1 MPRAKDFNHFV
12 TNPVNIGISRSVQD
26 LSHSIKFSFNTF
38 ECIPF
43 TWFPVLPGDTIS
55 IDTSKVVR
63 VQPMV
68 CPVMDDLYLDTYYFF
83 VPNRLIWDHWINFM
97 GENTESAWTP
107 STEYTIPQLK
117 MPSTGFDAGT
127 IGDYLGVPIGVSPMG
142 PKQNSVSALPFRA
155 YALIMDQWFRSEVV
169 DNPVHVYK
177 DDTTRSGV
185 NTGDQVTDIEL
196 GGKPY
201 IACKMPD
208 YFNTCTP
215 SPQKGAPVN
224 LFESGMIPVYP
235 THYHFNDTTKSI
247 TEASAAP
254 YPSGMDV
261 LAWQGI
267 DISSSPILKK
277 SFGNNYNH
285 FDATRQNYDQSIAL
299 ATASRSSDNPY
310 SDFGVIPMNL
320 FADLS
325 MATPFT
331 INDLRTA
338 FAIQRY
344 MERQAISGSRY
355 IEYIKA
361 FYNVDSP
368 DARLQRSE
376 YLGGN
381 RIPLNISQVTQTS
394 ATDSVT
400 PQGNVAGMSH
410 TGDSHSDFTKSFT
423 EDGIIMGICV
433 CRYKNSYQQGVSR
446 HFLAKTKYD
455 FYNPVFANLGNQA
468 VKTDEIFF
476 ETNTHED
483 IFGYQEAWAHYRY
496 LPNRVAGELRS
507 DANTPLDMWH
517 FADDYAARP
526 YLDTTWIHGDKTNVD
541 RALAV
546 TSSVSNQ
553 LIADFYLDITA
564 ARPMPSYSIPGL
576 IDHN

>member
-26 LSHSIKFSFNTF
+26 LSHSMKFSFNTF

-63 VQPMV
+63 VQPLV

-83 VPNRLIWDHWINFM
+83 VPNRLVWDHWINFM

-107 STEYTIPQLK
+107 TTEYTIPQLK
-117 MPSTGFDAGT
+117 MPANGFNAGT
-127 IGDYLGVPIGVSPMG
+127 IADYLGVPIGVGPQG
-142 PKQNSVSALPFRA
+142 PKANSVSVLPFRA

-177 DDTTRSGV
+177 DDTTRTGV

-196 GGKPY
+196 GGKPF
-201 IACKMPD
+201 IACKLPD

-215 SPQKGAPVN
+215 SPQKGTPVN
-224 LFESGMIPVYP
+224 LFETGKIPVYP
-235 THYHFNDTTKSI
+235 T
-247 TEASAAP
+247 TERFYGGNVTQGSTADF
-254 YPSGMDV
+254 PSDMTS
-261 LAWQGI
+261 LYFEGI
-267 DISSSPILKK
+267 DTGRTPFVRKDFGASYNNIVASSYTSIPSTAIGRSDAATTADT
-277 SFGNNYNH
+277 SFGVVP
-285 FDATRQNYDQSIAL
+285 L
-299 ATASRSSDNPY
+299 
-310 SDFGVIPMNL
+310 NL

-344 MERQAISGSRY
+344 MERQALSGSRY

-368 DARLQRSE
+368 DARLQRAE

-433 CRYKNSYQQGVSR
+433 CRYKNSYQQGASR

-455 FYNPVFANLGNQA
+455 FYNPVFSNLGNQA
-468 VKTDEIFF
+468 VMTNEIYYA
-476 ETNTHED
+476 TNTNED
-483 IFGYQEAWAHYRY
+483 VFGYQEAWAHYRY

-507 DANTPLDMWH
+507 DATTPLDMWH

-526 YLDTTWIHGDKTNVD
+526 YLDASWMHGDKTNVD

-546 TSSVSNQ
+546 TSAVSNQ
-553 LIADFYLDITA
+553 LIADFYLDISA